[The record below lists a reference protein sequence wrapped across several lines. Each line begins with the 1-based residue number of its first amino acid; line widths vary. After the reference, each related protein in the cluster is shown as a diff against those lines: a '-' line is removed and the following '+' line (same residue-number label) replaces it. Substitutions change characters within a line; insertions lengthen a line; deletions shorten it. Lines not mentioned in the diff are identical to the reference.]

1 MDYGFVGGWCIG
13 VSIGQ
18 WLGFVLET
26 LPDTLRC
33 SVNVRQECF
42 QISAQTTSEIDSMNE
57 STQDGSAYSYLGKA
71 IAGWARHV
79 SKVRGKET
87 AGSKNRNSKNR
98 QFFEGIRKY
107 RIYISLRGRRN
118 VWTGK

>member
-1 MDYGFVGGWCIG
+1 
-13 VSIGQ
+13 
-18 WLGFVLET
+18 
-26 LPDTLRC
+26 
-33 SVNVRQECF
+33 
-42 QISAQTTSEIDSMNE
+42 MNE
-57 STQDGSAYSYLGKA
+57 STQDGSAYSYLGTA

>member
-1 MDYGFVGGWCIG
+1 MITVLSVAG

-26 LPDTLRC
+26 LPELQKLTRW
-33 SVNVRQECF
+33 Q
-42 QISAQTTSEIDSMNE
+42 
-57 STQDGSAYSYLGKA
+57 
-71 IAGWARHV
+71 HV
-79 SKVRGKET
+79 SVPWQSNYRMGLQCKVRGKET
-87 AGSKNRNSKNR
+87 AGSKNKNSRNR

-107 RIYISLRGRRN
+107 RIYISSRGRRN

>member
-1 MDYGFVGGWCIG
+1 MITVLSVAG

-26 LPDTLRC
+26 LPELQKLTRWQHV
-33 SVNVRQECF
+33 SV
-42 QISAQTTSEIDSMNE
+42 IT
-57 STQDGSAYSYLGKA
+57 
-71 IAGWARHV
+71 GWACHV

-87 AGSKNRNSKNR
+87 AGSKNKDSKNR

>member
-1 MDYGFVGGWCIG
+1 MDYGFVGGWCIDWTVARLCAG
-13 VSIGQ
+13 NAAGI
-18 WLGFVLET
+18 
-26 LPDTLRC
+26 
-33 SVNVRQECF
+33 
-42 QISAQTTSEIDSMNE
+42 AEIE
-57 STQDGSAYSYLGKA
+57 A
-71 IAGWARHV
+71 IAGWACHV

-87 AGSKNRNSKNR
+87 AGSKNKDSKNR

>member
-1 MDYGFVGGWCIG
+1 
-13 VSIGQ
+13 
-18 WLGFVLET
+18 
-26 LPDTLRC
+26 
-33 SVNVRQECF
+33 
-42 QISAQTTSEIDSMNE
+42 MNE

-87 AGSKNRNSKNR
+87 ASSKNRNSKNR

>member
-1 MDYGFVGGWCIG
+1 MY
-13 VSIGQ
+13 
-18 WLGFVLET
+18 
-26 LPDTLRC
+26 P
-33 SVNVRQECF
+33 
-42 QISAQTTSEIDSMNE
+42 
-57 STQDGSAYSYLGKA
+57 YLGKA
-71 IAGWARHV
+71 ITGWACHV

-87 AGSKNRNSKNR
+87 ARSKNKDSKNR

>member
-1 MDYGFVGGWCIG
+1 MYRRIDWTVA
-13 VSIGQ
+13 
-18 WLGFVLET
+18 WLCAGNAAGYFTMLCKRT
-26 LPDTLRC
+26 AGMLSNFST
-33 SVNVRQECF
+33 N
-42 QISAQTTSEIDSMNE
+42 TSEIDSMNE
-57 STQDGSAYSYLGKA
+57 STQDGSTYSYLGKA